1 MEPPSAEDLQ
11 RNSKIDV
18 KNEIPTYHQE
28 LHAFYQM
35 RAAKQ

>member
-28 LHAFYQM
+28 LCAFYQM